1 MNEKIGGKKG
11 TELDDDFVLMEK
23 VWTVPYCLVGCTN
36 LHCRNSMCFAYGPQ
50 CSV

>member
-23 VWTVPYCLVGCTN
+23 VWTARYL
-36 LHCRNSMCFAYGPQ
+36 
-50 CSV
+50 